1 MNFIKNM
8 DNITKRK
15 IILTIIIAVIILIII
30 LTVIETVNYAGNYL
44 YFITLL
50 APILSLLFIKLYP
63 DRKILGQGEPSGG
76 GLWDFFFGE
85 GPSDPGLEWAGERHV
100 GHRGLPPK

>member
-1 MNFIKNM
+1 M

-15 IILTIIIAVIILIII
+15 IILTIIIAIIIALLI
-30 LTVIETVNYAGNYL
+30 LTVIKTVNKASNYL
-44 YFITLL
+44 YFITF
-50 APILSLLFIKLYP
+50 AAIPLSLLFIQLYP

-85 GPSDPGLEWAGERHV
+85 GKRDPMVVAYEALPQ
-100 GHRGLPPK
+100 GHRGPPPKNN